1 MPFHGTELNLVLRW
15 TQDEVARFAKELAEF
30 RARSAASLARCSIGG
45 RDDAERRK
53 LLGATGQVQQFGRDL
68 VDTTRNQV
76 AHDFVPSFTEFF
88 FFIEFY
94 RTRPGLTFVGRTL
107 LDLRQFFSSFYDRFF
122 FAQSGEVL
130 SLRTDAAEVAALVEE
145 ARLRQSRR
153 RNAHLHQLLRLRPL
167 DPVNR
172 RRVSSIEKVQ
182 IYLDQQVNTDV

>member
-1 MPFHGTELNLVLRW
+1 MEVWLAPRNGEWVVFLFSFFLWSLWFSVMKIGPRSPVPWPNLALGGQQQGMPFHGTELNLVLRW

-88 FFIEFY
+88 FLY
-94 RTRPGLTFVGRTL
+94 RVLQDSARF
-107 LDLRQFFSSFYDRFF
+107 DLCRQD
-122 FAQSGEVL
+122 
-130 SLRTDAAEVAALVEE
+130 VA
-145 ARLRQSRR
+145 
-153 RNAHLHQLLRLRPL
+153 
-167 DPVNR
+167 
-172 RRVSSIEKVQ
+172 
-182 IYLDQQVNTDV
+182 